1 MKKENLSGSVLSKL
15 QALFLNLAVVSGILM
30 MVKFNFIYQI
40 VRVAYTIFDIAV
52 VLSVLIS
59 IVYIINDQFSILKT
73 EAQK

>member
-1 MKKENLSGSVLSKL
+1 
-15 QALFLNLAVVSGILM
+15 M